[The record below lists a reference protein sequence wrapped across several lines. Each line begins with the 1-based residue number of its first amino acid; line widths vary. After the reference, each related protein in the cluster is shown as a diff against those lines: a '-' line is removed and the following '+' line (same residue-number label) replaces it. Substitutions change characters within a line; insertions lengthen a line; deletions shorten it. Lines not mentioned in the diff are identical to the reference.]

1 MNNIQKNFINENDWK
16 FVIKCLFAND
26 YLNVYKKVFDFINE
40 KNNVDEKY
48 FNENI
53 KNFVD
58 FNNNNYSREKIKQIV
73 NKKNTNSLLYLDLID
88 LLLDV
93 QINLRDKYLK
103 NFLNGFKNVDNDNN
117 GILNE
122 NEFRKLIKNFNV
134 INEDEFEN
142 YIEKMLDK
150 IDPNNLNIITYSD
163 IIGVLAEVF
172 IDDNKTSILD
182 KISEIN
188 ENENIN

>member
-1 MNNIQKNFINENDWK
+1 M
-16 FVIKCLFAND
+16 FANN
-26 YLNVYKKVFDFINE
+26 YLDVYNKVFNFINE
-40 KNNVDEKY
+40 KNNVNEKY
-48 FNENI
+48 FNENF
-53 KNFVD
+53 KNYVD
-58 FNNNNYSREKIKQIV
+58 FSDNNYSREKIKQII
-73 NKKNTNSLLYLDLID
+73 NTKNTNSLLYLDLID

-103 NFLNGFKNVDNDNN
+103 NFSSSFKEVDNDNN

-134 INEDEFEN
+134 MMNLKIK
-142 YIEKMLDK
+142 KMLDK

-163 IIGVLAEVF
+163 IIRVLGEVI

-182 KISEIN
+182 RISEIESF
-188 ENENIN
+188 ENE

>member
-1 MNNIQKNFINENDWK
+1 M
-16 FVIKCLFAND
+16 FANN
-26 YLNVYKKVFDFINE
+26 YLDVYNKVFNFINE
-40 KNNVDEKY
+40 KNNVNEKY
-48 FNENI
+48 FNENF
-53 KNFVD
+53 KNYVD
-58 FNNNNYSREKIKQIV
+58 FNNNNYYSREKIKQII
-73 NKKNTNSLLYLDLID
+73 NTKNTNSLLYLDLID

-103 NFLNGFKNVDNDNN
+103 NFSSSFKEVDNDNN

-134 INEDEFEN
+134 MMNLKIK
-142 YIEKMLDK
+142 KMLDK

-163 IIGVLAEVF
+163 IIRVLGEVI

-182 KISEIN
+182 RISEIESF
-188 ENENIN
+188 ENE

>member
-1 MNNIQKNFINENDWK
+1 M
-16 FVIKCLFAND
+16 FAND

-73 NKKNTNSLLYLDLID
+73 NTKNTNSLLYLDLID

-93 QINLRDKYLK
+93 QINLRNKYLK
-103 NFLNGFKNVDNDNN
+103 NLSSSFKEVDNDNN

>member
-1 MNNIQKNFINENDWK
+1 MFAKN
-16 FVIKCLFAND
+16 
-26 YLNVYKKVFDFINE
+26 YLDVYNKVFNFINE
-40 KNNVDEKY
+40 KNNVNEKY
-48 FNENI
+48 FNENF
-53 KNFVD
+53 KNYVD
-58 FNNNNYSREKIKQIV
+58 FSDNNYSREKIKQII
-73 NKKNTNSLLYLDLID
+73 NTKNTNSLLYLDLID

-103 NFLNGFKNVDNDNN
+103 NFSSSFKEVDNDKN

-134 INEDEFEN
+134 MMNLKIK
-142 YIEKMLDK
+142 KMLDK

-163 IIGVLAEVF
+163 IIRVLGEVI

-182 KISEIN
+182 RISEIESF
-188 ENENIN
+188 ENE

>member
-1 MNNIQKNFINENDWK
+1 M
-16 FVIKCLFAND
+16 FANN
-26 YLNVYKKVFDFINE
+26 YLDVYNKVFNFINE
-40 KNNVDEKY
+40 KNNVNEKY
-48 FNENI
+48 FNENF
-53 KNFVD
+53 KNYVD
-58 FNNNNYSREKIKQIV
+58 FNNNNYSREKIKQII
-73 NKKNTNSLLYLDLID
+73 NTKNTNSLLYLDLID

-103 NFLNGFKNVDNDNN
+103 NFSSSFKEVDNDNN

-134 INEDEFEN
+134 MMNLKIK
-142 YIEKMLDK
+142 KMLDK

-163 IIGVLAEVF
+163 IIRVLGEVI

-182 KISEIN
+182 RISEIESF
-188 ENENIN
+188 ENE